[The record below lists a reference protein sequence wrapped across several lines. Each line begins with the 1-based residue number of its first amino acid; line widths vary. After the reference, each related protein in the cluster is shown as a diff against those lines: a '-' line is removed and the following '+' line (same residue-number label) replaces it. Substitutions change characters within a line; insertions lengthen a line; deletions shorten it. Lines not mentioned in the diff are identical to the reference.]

1 MSVTQ
6 GQNATRLGQ
15 RVAISTAGER
25 AEAYVPQTLPPIPPV
40 QLERLYGRLEA
51 ANRAIGRLDGVAS
64 ILPDTPLFLY
74 MYVRKEALL
83 SSQIEGTQSS
93 LSELLLFES
102 EDVPGVPLDDVQEVS
117 NYIGAMNHGLNR
129 IRDGFPLSL
138 RLIRE
143 IHEALLSKGRGST
156 KQPGEFRRSQ
166 NWIGGTRP
174 GNALFVPPPP
184 DRVMDLMAGLEEFIH
199 ADTPELPFLVKAGLV
214 HVQFET
220 IHPFLD
226 GNGRLGRLLITFL
239 LCTHGILKEPILY
252 LSLYFKSHRQQYYD
266 LLQRVRDQGDWETWL
281 EFFLDG
287 ITETSL
293 QAADAAREILR
304 LFEADRHRIEE
315 LGRPAASALRVHQIL
330 QQKPLIGIN
339 EAAEKLKM
347 SQPTVAK
354 SIQHLE
360 ELGIVRETTGR
371 QRGRRFVYGEYLKIL
386 NRGTEPLGK

>member
-1 MSVTQ
+1 MSLTQ
-6 GQNATRLGQ
+6 GQNTTRLGQ

-25 AEAYVPQTLPPIPPV
+25 AEAYVPQALPPIPPV

-129 IRDGFPLSL
+129 IREGFPLSL

-184 DRVMDLMAGLEEFIH
+184 ERVMDLMAGLEEFIH
-199 ADTPELPFLVKAGLV
+199 SDTPEIPFLVKAGLV

-315 LGRPAASALRVHQIL
+315 LGRPAASALRVHQML

-371 QRGRRFVYGEYLKIL
+371 QRGRRFVYSEYLNIL